1 MAKGLIQAA
10 PWRLSTLIVSET
22 ALIATAISATAY
34 ARFGPDGWPF
44 AAADVVPKALL
55 ATCVCQM
62 CLYYSDLYDD
72 PRAGGDNSALLI
84 RTLQALGMTL
94 LVLALI
100 YGMFPALT
108 IGRGVIGP
116 GVTFAAAALIAWRIA
131 FGWVTRQ
138 VGPRQRLLLVGMNP
152 AALALARELRAR
164 EELGIEIIGYV
175 DVNPQASPSGLL
187 PLLGTIEDVPPIVR
201 ARQVDRVVVSL
212 ADARGKLPMEKLLE
226 MKLAGVRFDHFASVY
241 EEHTGKIAVENLRP
255 SWLIFSAGF
264 AKSRLLEAVKRSM
277 DIALAGIGLLI
288 ASPVMLILAAAVK
301 YTSPGPA

>member
-10 PWRLSTLIVSET
+10 HWRLSTLIVSET
-22 ALIATAISATAY
+22 ALIAAAISLTAY
-34 ARFGPDGWPF
+34 ARLAPEHWIFT
-44 AAADVVPKALL
+44 AADIVPKALL
-55 ATCVCQM
+55 ATCVCQL

-94 LVLALI
+94 LVLAFL

-138 VGPRQRLLLVGMNP
+138 VGPRERLLIVGMSP
-152 AALALARELRAR
+152 SALALARELRQR
-164 EELGIEIIGYV
+164 EELGIEIVGYV
-175 DVNPQASPSGLL
+175 DVTPQSSPSGLL
-187 PLLGTIEDVPPIVR
+187 PLLGTIEDVPAIVR

-212 ADARGKLPMEKLLE
+212 ADARGKLPMDKLLE
-226 MKLAGVRFDHFASVY
+226 MKLGGMRFDHFASVY

-264 AKSRLLEAVKRSM
+264 AKSRVFTAVKRAM
-277 DIALAGIGLLI
+277 DVLMSACGLA
-288 ASPVMLILAAAVK
+288 VLAVQ
-301 YTSPGPA
+301 PG